1 MKKFH
6 HPRPEGTYAELRSEA
21 ERVRLPATT
30 VAREAIAFWLRAR
43 KKMERQNAIAAY
55 AAEMA
60 GTPFDLDKSLEA
72 AAIEQLAKL
81 DQDTK

>member
-1 MKKFH
+1 MKNFH
-6 HPRPEGTYAELRSEA
+6 LPLPEGTYAELRTEA
-21 ERVRLPATT
+21 ERVQLPATT

-43 KKMERQNAIAAY
+43 KKAERQNAIAAY

-60 GTPFDLDKSLEA
+60 DTRFDLDKNLESA
-72 AAIEQLAKL
+72 AMEQLTKL